1 MWWRANISARD
12 STSLNATSISCS
24 DTCGRILTTLR
35 STRSAEAGSVSRSMR
50 VSRSMSSAAFLKRSY
65 SCRRRTSSA
74 RGSSSSCPSS
84 ARPRQ
89 QHARLDLREH
99 RGHQQVLARQLQL
112 QVGHQLDVLHVLARD
127 LGDRDVED
135 VEVLL
140 ADQVQQQ
147 VERTLERLQEHLQRI
162 GRDVEIARQLGHRLA
177 FDDGERHL
185 RLLRRRFGDECLGLE
200 LRAGVLDELQFRL
213 HR

>member
-1 MWWRANISARD
+1 M
-12 STSLNATSISCS
+12 
-24 DTCGRILTTLR
+24 R

-84 ARPRQ
+84 DGPRQ

-99 RGHQQVLARQLQL
+99 RGHQQVFARQLEL

-135 VEVLL
+135 VEVLP

-147 VERTLERLQEHLQRI
+147 VERTFERFEEHLQRLR
-162 GRDVEIARQLGHRLA
+162 RDVQIARQLRDRLA
-177 FDDGERHL
+177 VDDGERHL
-185 RLLRRRFGDECLGLE
+185 RLLRRRLGNVSASGSRVASRCSSD
-200 LRAGVLDELQFRL
+200 RASQLSRL